1 MPPSMF
7 HDHDRDDDE
16 DDRQMH
22 AVIDYMVRAY
32 CSGREIPHDCRAIV
46 VHAHEDG
53 TPADRLLVLHVATGP
68 LSAARLAV
76 HSLVADLTSAT
87 FPAGAKGGPR

>member
-1 MPPSMF
+1 MY

-16 DDRQMH
+16 DTGMLH

-32 CSGREIPHDCRAIV
+32 CAGREIPHDCRAIV

-53 TPADRLLVLHVATGP
+53 DTADRLLTLHVATGP
-68 LSAARLAV
+68 ASASRLAV
-76 HSLVADLTSAT
+76 HSIVADLTAT
-87 FPAGAKGGPR
+87 VIKANTSGGRG